1 MRSADGCALPSSMI
15 DIEDLPSHT
24 ANENQRVLIIIA
36 GELSSDQRAWRLDAA
51 NAIWREEQS
60 TKRDGL

>member
-1 MRSADGCALPSSMI
+1 MI

-24 ANENQRVLIIIA
+24 ANENQHAPKIIA
-36 GELSSDQRAWRLDAA
+36 VAVQHDKRAWRWDAA

-60 TKRDGL
+60 TKCDGV